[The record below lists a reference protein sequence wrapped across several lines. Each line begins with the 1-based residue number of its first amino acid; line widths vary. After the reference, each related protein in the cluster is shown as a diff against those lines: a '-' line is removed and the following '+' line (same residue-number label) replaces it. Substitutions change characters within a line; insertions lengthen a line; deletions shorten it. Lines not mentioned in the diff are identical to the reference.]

1 MSQSLRKHIALNV
14 KYYREQKGY
23 NRDELTLLLGVA
35 KKYISKLEK
44 ARVNITIDK
53 LEQISLIL
61 EIDVLKLLQQ

>member
-1 MSQSLRKHIALNV
+1 MSQTLRKRIALSV

-23 NRDELTLLLGVA
+23 KREELSLLLGVDNS
-35 KKYISKLEK
+35 YISKLEK